1 MATRYTLSTGY
12 AYRWGDSSDPEIVI
26 LPPDA
31 EHASGIADVYESTA
45 RRGFV
50 DGSPVVWVD
59 TPAGTFAQ
67 MAHMVAAESL
77 DE

>member
-1 MATRYTLSTGY
+1 MATRYTLSIGY

-26 LPPDA
+26 LPA
-31 EHASGIADVYESTA
+31 EAGHASGIADVYESTA

-67 MAHMVAAESL
+67 MAHMVLAEPM
-77 DE
+77 E